1 MLGSVETV
9 ETPCGIRA
17 IGRPCQSLKQR
28 GQLTGHPMHPICIAP
43 GEVVHILGEEW
54 EAAIEL
60 AEMVRRHG
68 FDVRRHA
75 TASAMKDAILGEK
88 AGCIVL
94 DVGPLQTEGF
104 HLFRDLQELGCT
116 LPVIFLSGI
125 ESVKTAVECMR
136 AGAAN
141 YICKPANQLELR
153 DALVDATIA
162 TVQKNLLEG
171 AVLVIVVLLLGC
183 CVPASRLVAQGQWQD
198 GMALVR
204 QLDADLGC
212 GRLQAQGQWRP
223 ARQQMRCKAVAQRMR
238 RGLFGQ
244 AKPFTRALDCAANK
258 GRG

>member
-1 MLGSVETV
+1 
-9 ETPCGIRA
+9 
-17 IGRPCQSLKQR
+17 
-28 GQLTGHPMHPICIAP
+28 MHPICIAP

-153 DALVDATIA
+153 DALVDAMAKARISYCRLRAREIAIKKLKRLTPTELDVAKLLAAGHLTKKIAAMTNRSESTVKIHRARIMQKLEVASPATI
-162 TVQKNLLEG
+162 VH
-171 AVLVIVVLLLGC
+171 
-183 CVPASRLVAQGQWQD
+183 
-198 GMALVR
+198 
-204 QLDADLGC
+204 
-212 GRLQAQGQWRP
+212 
-223 ARQQMRCKAVAQRMR
+223 
-238 RGLFGQ
+238 LFDM
-244 AKPFTRALDCAANK
+244 L
-258 GRG
+258 

>member
-43 GEVVHILGEEW
+43 GEVVHILVEEW

-153 DALVDATIA
+153 DALVDAMAKARISYCRLRAREIAIKKLKRLTPTELDVAKLLAAGHLTKKIAAMTNRSESTVKIHRARIMQKLEVASPATI
-162 TVQKNLLEG
+162 VH
-171 AVLVIVVLLLGC
+171 
-183 CVPASRLVAQGQWQD
+183 
-198 GMALVR
+198 
-204 QLDADLGC
+204 
-212 GRLQAQGQWRP
+212 
-223 ARQQMRCKAVAQRMR
+223 
-238 RGLFGQ
+238 LFDM
-244 AKPFTRALDCAANK
+244 L
-258 GRG
+258 